1 MSIKMSLSGE
11 KNQNNSLVKRVNKL
25 LETRPENDKE
35 TLEALTELSTF
46 FTENTSN
53 TRRDLR
59 SKIEKRSL
67 AINDEFLSAF
77 REVKS
82 TLDAIHEDVLSMNN
96 SIQTMTNNLQATKTQ
111 TLTLLDRTTKLQN
124 ESKKLSM
131 QHEIAKAFISTFELT
146 KHEIGI
152 IHGQTKEESITEEFF
167 TVINRL
173 QTIHSSCRILMQS
186 GYQTLGLDVM
196 QRMTL
201 LQESAL
207 ERLYRWTQNQ
217 CRHIEN
223 EHIAPLLIKAMS
235 KLQDRPVLFKYI
247 IDEYCTARRAI
258 VVGAF
263 IDALTIG
270 NTTESTPNPIELRAD
285 DPTRYIGDM
294 LAWLHQVIPVEK
306 ENLTILLK
314 SCDKASVAD
323 LVKHALGN
331 ITEGLCHPLKS
342 RIEHILDVEA
352 PATVLY
358 SIMSLI
364 RYYLE
369 IFKDIV
375 PDSVL
380 VKDLNELL
388 ELNEKSFN
396 ARLQKETKL
405 TLGERPEPP
414 GQDLV
419 PAASVS
425 RLLALLN
432 DVLSVALIVSGEE
445 REKDIN
451 RIVSCIIDPLLQ
463 EIDKTAARLP
473 IVDMAVYVLNCLH
486 QIHSTLSLYE
496 YMDQRLERLQAQSD
510 AQIDTLTSEL
520 ASSLVANLN
529 LGPIYTIL
537 QGKVHGPLSAIP
549 GMDPLSVREFTNKLE
564 SFLITFD
571 SFLLPQIGL
580 LQNTNH
586 RSMTL
591 KRSFQVI
598 GAIYKQ
604 LYDACHD
611 PENLYENLDKLFIRT
626 PNELIEKLISSV

>member
-1 MSIKMSLSGE
+1 MASMSD
-11 KNQNNSLVKRVNKL
+11 KNPNSSLVKRVNKL
-25 LETRPENDKE
+25 LESRPENDKD
-35 TLEALTELSTF
+35 TLEALKELSTF
-46 FTENTSN
+46 FTENTLN
-53 TRRDLR
+53 NRRNLR
-59 SKIEKRSL
+59 SKIEKKSL
-67 AINDEFLSAF
+67 AINEEFLSAF

-82 TLDAIHEDVLSMNN
+82 TLDDIHRDVLGMNN
-96 SIQTMTNNLQATKTQ
+96 SIQSMTSRLQTTKTQ
-111 TLTLLDRTTKLQN
+111 TLSLIDRTMKLQN
-124 ESKKLSM
+124 ESRKLSM
-131 QHEIAKAFISTFELT
+131 QHEVAKAFIRTFELSR
-146 KHEIGI
+146 HEISI
-152 IHGQTKEESITEEFF
+152 LHGQTREEPIAEEFF

-201 LQESAL
+201 LQEAAL

-217 CRHIEN
+217 CRHIE
-223 EHIAPLLIKAMS
+223 HDQFAPLLIKGMC

-247 IDEYCTARRAI
+247 IDEYCTARRAVI
-258 VVGAF
+258 VGAF
-263 IDALTIG
+263 IDALTLG
-270 NTTESTPNPIELRAD
+270 SNTGGTPNPIEMRAD
-285 DPTRYIGDM
+285 DPTRYVGDM
-294 LAWLHQVIPVEK
+294 LAWLHQAIPVEK
-306 ENLTILLK
+306 ENILTLLK
-314 SCDKASVAD
+314 ACDKTDVSD
-323 LVKHALGN
+323 QVKHALGN

-358 SIMSLI
+358 SVMSLI
-364 RYYLE
+364 RYYLA
-369 IFKDIV
+369 ILSDII

-380 VKDLNELL
+380 VNTLSELL
-388 ELNEKSFN
+388 ELSERSFN
-396 ARLQKETKL
+396 ARLQKETR
-405 TLGERPEPP
+405 TALGDRAEPP

-425 RLLALLN
+425 RLLGLLS
-432 DVLSVALIVSGEE
+432 DVLSVALIVTGED
-445 REKDIN
+445 REKDIQ

-463 EIDKTAARLP
+463 EVDETATRLP
-473 IVDMAVYVLNCLH
+473 AVDMAVYLLNCLH

-537 QGKVHGPLSAIP
+537 QGREHGPLSAIP
-549 GMDPLSVREFTNKLE
+549 GMDPVSVKEFTNKLE
-564 SFLITFD
+564 SFLLMSD
-571 SFLLPQIGL
+571 AFLLPQISL
-580 LQNTNH
+580 LQNSNH
-586 RSMTL
+586 RSTAL

-611 PENLYENLDKLFIRT
+611 PKNQYQNPGGLFVRTPEDLLDKLV
-626 PNELIEKLISSV
+626 SQ